1 MAPNLGTGL
10 SEARACVQLYTS
22 HEGTAVNHSSA
33 GSYLLGT
40 GFLPNPMAPP
50 HSPVL
55 LLKRPSFLSAIALQ
69 ISAPGYC
76 AHHDLYNRARP
87 AAVLSSHFPSVF
99 WVVEVMLTACTQ
111 SPGQIWPSSA
121 FFHPRRGEK
130 EMLASDAQ

>member
-76 AHHDLYNRARP
+76 AP
-87 AAVLSSHFPSVF
+87 
-99 WVVEVMLTACTQ
+99 T
-111 SPGQIWPSSA
+111 PGQSGTVWGSLENCTAVSNFLAYAKQLSKACVTHSLLSPSC
-121 FFHPRRGEK
+121 
-130 EMLASDAQ
+130 